1 MRNGN
6 DGEKRRDSQPKK
18 IKAQRNG
25 EIGEQRKEGA
35 NRVEGR
41 GLQREL
47 TAAVLLIV
55 RERQKNAVK
64 STRVQ
69 YRDRDNEEARERN
82 VIRAD
87 RVVRV
92 SRNDKLYM

>member
-35 NRVEGR
+35 NRAEGR

-47 TAAVLLIV
+47 TAAVLLIARERERE
-55 RERQKNAVK
+55 RERQKKRCKEYK
-64 STRVQ
+64 SP
-69 YRDRDNEEARERN
+69 
-82 VIRAD
+82 I
-87 RVVRV
+87 
-92 SRNDKLYM
+92 